1 MSKEAVLSVFHEF
14 RDALFA
20 RDTRTL
26 DALLA
31 EDYRSYNLRGELED
45 RDVVLKAYSP
55 GGAVLTEFQVDELS
69 IEVFPEVGILTG
81 RGYVAGTWE
90 GQPWSHHLRFTDV
103 YIHRHGRWKIFLSQ
117 ATPMEEPAQ
126 AS

>member
-20 RDTRTL
+20 QDTRTL

-31 EDYRSYNLRGELED
+31 EEYRSYNLRGELED
-45 RDVVLKAYSP
+45 RDVVLTVYSP
-55 GGAVLTEFQVDELS
+55 GGAVLKEFQVEELQ
-69 IEVFPEVGILTG
+69 IDVFSEVGIVTG
-81 RGYVAGTWE
+81 KGYVEGTWE
-90 GQPWSHHLRFTDV
+90 GQPWSHYLRFMDV
-103 YIHRHGRWKIFLSQ
+103 YVHSDGRWKILLSQ

-126 AS
+126 GS